1 MDAELRKKIRALQWQ
16 TRKRVNSTVKGGY
29 RSSFK
34 GQGLEFVE
42 SRQYIPGD
50 DVRRIDWKLTARA
63 GEPFVKEF
71 HEDRDLTMFL
81 IVDRSSS
88 LNFGTGDGTKAEM
101 LAQIGAAICYLAEL
115 NHDNIGL
122 IGFSDQIDHYLPAKK
137 GRAHSYRVT
146 AKLLEP
152 IADHRGTDLSAAL
165 KFFRSI
171 QHRRAVVFVLSD
183 FLVDGYQ
190 SALKAI
196 AGRHELITICARD
209 RNEGLDPE
217 AIGFSGYLRLGDLE
231 HSGSERTVKIDSGA
245 KASEGADLV
254 AGPAPSFDL
263 TVGTDGQW
271 LDSFIDFLRLRR
283 Y

>member
-88 LNFGTGDGTKAEM
+88 LNFGSGDGTKAEM
-101 LAQIGAAICYLAEL
+101 IAQVGAAICYLAEL
-115 NHDNIGL
+115 NNDNIGL
-122 IGFSDQIDHYLPAKK
+122 IGFSDDIDHYLPAKK
-137 GRAHSYRVT
+137 GRAHSYRVI
-146 AKLLEP
+146 ARLLEP
-152 IADHRGTDLSAAL
+152 IADHRGTDMARAL
-165 KFFRSI
+165 KFFRSV
-171 QHRRAVVFVLSD
+171 QHRRAVVFLLSD

-190 SALKAI
+190 RGLKAVQN
-196 AGRHELITICARD
+196 RHELVTICARD
-209 RNEGLDPE
+209 ENEGFSPE
-217 AIGFSGYLRLGDLE
+217 AIGYSGYLRLGDLE
-231 HSGSERTVKIDSGA
+231 QSGTDQTLKIDAPEATATAVVGSA
-245 KASEGADLV
+245 A
-254 AGPAPSFDL
+254 PAFDL
-263 TVGTDGQW
+263 TIGTDGQW
-271 LDSFIDFLRLRR
+271 LDSFIEFLRLRR